1 MQQSVQQRLV
11 PPPRPPPPNFGAS
24 AASPRPGPT
33 VAIPVSPAVPES
45 PASPVGSAYSPTD
58 TPTKRITPS
67 PPPYSPNRLA
77 CDRSYYVARQD
88 HQFALPAKCP
98 DNRPAR
104 PPMPFSAANPPLQP
118 APEAHRE
125 RVRRR
130 APSPP
135 RPVGRGRPYVRPT
148 IPSKDSAFGRPS
160 LPFARARNLFADFVP
175 NIQSPPSPPPMVR
188 TFPGPP
194 QAPRTPSPPL
204 AEIPPSRTQSPDI
217 FLELYQ
223 HSRHPVDD
231 RSHLTIIPSWAI
243 KAEKEEKGECVVCY
257 GEQEHLQVR
266 CQNCGTMRVCCICIV
281 GIYQSINSCPV
292 CRFRGEF

>member
-1 MQQSVQQRLV
+1 MVQEMQQSVQQRLV
-11 PPPRPPPPNFGAS
+11 PPPRPPPPPPNLGAS

-67 PPPYSPNRLA
+67 PHPYSPIRLA

-88 HQFALPAKCP
+88 HKFALPADCP

-135 RPVGRGRPYVRPT
+135 RPVGRGRRGPYVRPT
-148 IPSKDSAFGRPS
+148 IPSKDSAFWP
-160 LPFARARNLFADFVP
+160 PFIAFRTCPELVCGFCTKHSKSALSSAHGPNLSRATSSSKD
-175 NIQSPPSPPPMVR
+175 
-188 TFPGPP
+188 
-194 QAPRTPSPPL
+194 
-204 AEIPPSRTQSPDI
+204 
-217 FLELYQ
+217 
-223 HSRHPVDD
+223 PV
-231 RSHLTIIPSWAI
+231 TA
-243 KAEKEEKGECVVCY
+243 AC
-257 GEQEHLQVR
+257 
-266 CQNCGTMRVCCICIV
+266 
-281 GIYQSINSCPV
+281 
-292 CRFRGEF
+292 

>member
-11 PPPRPPPPNFGAS
+11 PPPRPPPPPPNLGAS

-67 PPPYSPNRLA
+67 PPPYSQKRLA

-88 HQFALPAKCP
+88 HQFALPADCP

-135 RPVGRGRPYVRPT
+135 KPVGRGRRGPYVSPLFHLRIRHLAALHCLSHVPGTCLRILYQTFKVRPLLRSWSE
-148 IPSKDSAFGRPS
+148 P
-160 LPFARARNLFADFVP
+160 LPGHLKL
-175 NIQSPPSPPPMVR
+175 
-188 TFPGPP
+188 PGPRHRRLLKFLHQELHHQTFFFRTVSTQ
-194 QAPRTPSPPL
+194 QAS
-204 AEIPPSRTQSPDI
+204 
-217 FLELYQ
+217 
-223 HSRHPVDD
+223 
-231 RSHLTIIPSWAI
+231 
-243 KAEKEEKGECVVCY
+243 G
-257 GEQEHLQVR
+257 
-266 CQNCGTMRVCCICIV
+266 
-281 GIYQSINSCPV
+281 
-292 CRFRGEF
+292 